1 MKHLTRKLVTL
12 MCTIAIALAAIPMG
26 MAFAATLS
34 DAPQT
39 MAQYQAPDSDG
50 KTVYIQF
57 KTFWANYLNIDKTEM
72 DFTLVYESEIYP
84 MSAEDTTDKKVCF
97 NNVPNGTYSVYCNDE
112 DTGKKI
118 TINNSTANKRTF
130 TLDAVLLTFTS
141 DTFTPN
147 GDDLDFTGK
156 LYYYIIPGITYSVDL
171 QPIDGVN
178 ASSYCLGN
186 GT

>member
-112 DTGKKI
+112 DTGKKLQSI
-118 TINNSTANKRTF
+118 IVRRIKG
-130 TLDAVLLTFTS
+130 LLLSMQFS
-141 DTFTPN
+141 
-147 GDDLDFTGK
+147 L
-156 LYYYIIPGITYSVDL
+156 LSLRIPLLRMGMI
-171 QPIDGVN
+171 
-178 ASSYCLGN
+178 
-186 GT
+186 